1 LINSSAPEAGDQA
14 KPRVK
19 EPGVFVC
26 GYAQRPGR
34 PLSFPKRHERA
45 IFSGNCARRALAKP
59 PRFHYIRHSARAMT
73 GCRAAA
79 MWPFCYTLIKPNQ
92 LVIRL
97 IAGVYGV
104 MLTINNATSRD

>member
-1 LINSSAPEAGDQA
+1 
-14 KPRVK
+14 
-19 EPGVFVC
+19 
-26 GYAQRPGR
+26 
-34 PLSFPKRHERA
+34 
-45 IFSGNCARRALAKP
+45 
-59 PRFHYIRHSARAMT
+59 MT